1 MEPTIEQR
9 IRAEIV
15 RVRGALEQSY
25 PGEDLELFPPFV
37 EVDQTLGYRIR
48 YRGVYHGEIR

>member
-15 RVRGALEQSY
+15 RIRGTLKQSY
-25 PGEDLELFPPFV
+25 PGEDLEFFPPFV
-37 EVDQTLGYRIR
+37 EVDQTLRYRIW
-48 YRGVYHGEIR
+48 YRGVYHSEIR